1 VIIADTPNFV
11 SIVNL
16 NALSSSK
23 GYVHL
28 TGSHP
33 QDLLDINKL
42 RFQAPGGQQDIVAL
56 RERFKRWREVVNTP
70 EVQKFVEEEVIPG
83 ANVTSDE
90 DLNNYVMEK
99 VFGEIHLV

>member
-1 VIIADTPNFV
+1 VILADTPNFF

-16 NALSSSK
+16 KALGSSK

-42 RFQAPGGQQDIVAL
+42 RFQAPGGQQDIAAL
-56 RERFKRWREVVNTP
+56 REGVKRWREVMNTP
-70 EVQKFVEEEVIPG
+70 EVQKFVEKEVLPG
-83 ANVTSDE
+83 ANITSDE
-90 DLNNYVMEK
+90 DLDKYVMGK
-99 VFGEIHLV
+99 VFGEIHLL